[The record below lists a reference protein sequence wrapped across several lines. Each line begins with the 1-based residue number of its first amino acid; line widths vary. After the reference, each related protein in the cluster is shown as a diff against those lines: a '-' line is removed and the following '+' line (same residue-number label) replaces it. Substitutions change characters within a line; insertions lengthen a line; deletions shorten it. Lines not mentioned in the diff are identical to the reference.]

1 MSSAPVADLGL
12 YLHVPFCKHACPYCD
27 FYKMELRDRP
37 ARERLDYPQRLAA
50 EHASLLDAHPELA
63 VRPLAT
69 IYFGGGTPSTL
80 SPPGV
85 AALIALLKAR
95 HSVAIRGEQG
105 LQGRQGRQGPEQRQT
120 EQRQTDP
127 DSIEVTLEANPENLT
142 PARCAAWRAAG
153 VTRLSIGVQ
162 SFDEADLVKLE
173 RLHGPRTIAAAV
185 ANARAAGI
193 DNLSLDL
200 MFALPGQTRGAWL
213 DGLRRAVDL
222 APDHLSFYGL
232 TIHEHTPF
240 DDEARAG
247 RLALPAEDDQ
257 AAMYLDGAALLDG
270 AGFEHY
276 EISNFAR
283 PGRHSR
289 HNVRYWS
296 RADVVGL
303 GPGAHSSLG
312 ALRWNNPPDIDAW
325 KGALAD
331 GRPPRT
337 EPEVLPAS
345 AALDEALFC
354 GLRRREGFALA
365 GPDATPAARRFA
377 QWLASPTGRR
387 AVEEGWVATGGGR
400 GWLTRAGWV
409 RSDALLATMVG

>member
-1 MSSAPVADLGL
+1 MSKQNGAGQDHGERATSLSHAPLPDLGL

-27 FYKMELRDRP
+27 FYKMELRERP
-37 ARERLDYPQRLAA
+37 ARERLDYPAHLGA
-50 EHASLLDAHPELA
+50 EHALLLDAHAELA
-63 VRPLAT
+63 ARPLAT

-80 SPPGV
+80 SPAGV
-85 AALIALLKAR
+85 AALIATLKAR
-95 HSVAIRGEQG
+95 HGAGG
-105 LQGRQGRQGPEQRQT
+105 A
-120 EQRQTDP
+120 
-127 DSIEVTLEANPENLT
+127 IEVTLEANPENLT

-162 SFDEADLVKLE
+162 SFDDGDLVKLE
-173 RLHGPRTIAAAV
+173 RLHGPRTIATAV

-200 MFALPGQTRGAWL
+200 MFALPGQTRAAWL
-213 DGLRRAVDL
+213 AGLRRALDL

-240 DDEARAG
+240 DDAHRAG
-247 RLALPAEDDQ
+247 ALVLPAEDEQ
-257 AAMYLDGAALLDG
+257 AAMYLEGAALLAA

-283 PGRHSR
+283 PGRRSR
-289 HNVRYWS
+289 HNTRYWS
-296 RADVVGL
+296 RAEVVGL

-325 KGALAD
+325 KAALEEQRLARTPPEALA
-331 GRPPRT
+331 
-337 EPEVLPAS
+337 PE

-354 GLRRREGFALA
+354 GLRRAEGFALDDGA
-365 GPDATPAARRFA
+365 RPAARRFA
-377 QWLASPTGRR
+377 VWLDSPTGRR
-387 AVEEGWVATGGGR
+387 ALDAGWVARAGGR
-400 GWLTRAGWV
+400 AWLTPAGWV
-409 RSDALLATMVG
+409 RSDALLATMVNV